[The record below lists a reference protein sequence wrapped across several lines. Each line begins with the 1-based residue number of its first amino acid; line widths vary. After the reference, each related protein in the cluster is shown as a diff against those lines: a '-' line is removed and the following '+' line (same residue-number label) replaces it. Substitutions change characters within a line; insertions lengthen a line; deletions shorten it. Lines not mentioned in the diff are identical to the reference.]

1 MNQYFPAYEAEKTP
15 GLQRKITDGEYAEAV
30 AALDES
36 GLENGWV
43 QE

>member
-1 MNQYFPAYEAEKTP
+1 MNQYFPAYKAEKTP
-15 GLQRKITDGEYAEAV
+15 GLQRKISDEEYAEAV
-30 AALDES
+30 EALHNY